1 MWGFCLK
8 CCDNQN
14 KGCTFVE
21 TNKEKDMKAQHQ
33 LAAKTLRYAGYKAKC
48 IFNGLMEQPYEVHVK
63 GISDN
68 ECKELQLILCSMIKD
83 DRINIINI

>member
-1 MWGFCLK
+1 MRFFVLCIAEIKKVL
-8 CCDNQN
+8 
-14 KGCTFVE
+14 TFVE
-21 TNKEKDMKAQHQ
+21 TNKEKDMKTQHQ